1 MKIEQL
7 DKNTWSLRSSIRN
20 YVVHTLKMV
29 VYLTYSDINEL
40 SVVEFN
46 GG

>member
-7 DKNTWSLRSSIRN
+7 DKNTWSLRSSIHN
-20 YVVHTLKMV
+20 YVVHTLKML
-29 VYLTYSDINEL
+29 VYLSRPDINKL
-40 SVVEFN
+40 FAVEFN

>member
-20 YVVHTLKMV
+20 YVIHTLKML
-29 VYLTYSDINEL
+29 VYLSRSGINEL
-40 SVVEFN
+40 SAVEFN

>member
-20 YVVHTLKMV
+20 YAAYTLKMV
-29 VYLTYSDINEL
+29 VYLSRSDINEL
-40 SVVEFN
+40 SAVEFN
-46 GG
+46 GS